1 MNLFF
6 YTHSLVKNF
15 NLKMIFYF
23 FLIFKWLLVFTALI
37 VILARNPIYS
47 ILSLVLVFCNSSALL
62 ILLGAEFLAFVF
74 IVVYA
79 GAVAVLFLF
88 VIMMINFKTLELSSR
103 SIFTYFP
110 LSAYVI
116 GALAFEFTF
125 LFSETSST
133 INDGSIS
140 MAPAYNLW
148 ISSLFHVQ
156 NIEALGFLL
165 YTHYFFIFIISGL
178 ILLVAM
184 LGSIVLTLTNRT
196 NMKRQDIYLQIVRS
210 AQVVRKFH

>member
-1 MNLFF
+1 
-6 YTHSLVKNF
+6 
-15 NLKMIFYF
+15 MIFYF
-23 FLIFKWLLVFTALI
+23 FLLFKWLLVFTALI
-37 VILARNPIYS
+37 VVLARNPIYS
-47 ILSLVLVFCNSSALL
+47 ILALVLVFCNSSALL
-62 ILLGAEFLAFVF
+62 LLLGSEFLAFVF

-88 VIMMINFKTLELSSR
+88 VIMMINFKTLELNNS

-125 LFSETSST
+125 LFSESKSN
-133 INDGSIS
+133 IVDGSITMIPS
-140 MAPAYNLW
+140 YNLW
-148 ISSLFHVQ
+148 VSSLFHVQ

>member
-1 MNLFF
+1 
-6 YTHSLVKNF
+6 
-15 NLKMIFYF
+15 MIFYF
-23 FLIFKWLLVFTALI
+23 FLLFKWLLIFTALI
-37 VILARNPIYS
+37 VVLSRNPIYS
-47 ILSLVLVFCNSSALL
+47 ILALVLVFCNSSALL
-62 ILLGAEFLAFVF
+62 LLLGSEFLAFVF

-88 VIMMINFKTLELSSR
+88 VIMMINFKTLELNSS

-110 LSAYVI
+110 LSAYII
-116 GALAFEFTF
+116 GVLAFEFTF
-125 LFSETSST
+125 LFSESKST
-133 INDGSIS
+133 IIDGSITMVPS
-140 MAPAYNLW
+140 YNLW

-196 NMKRQDIYLQIVRS
+196 NMKRQDIYSQIVRS
-210 AQVVRKFH
+210 AQVVRKFN

>member
-1 MNLFF
+1 M
-6 YTHSLVKNF
+6 
-15 NLKMIFYF
+15 FYF
-23 FLIFKWLLVFTALI
+23 FLIFKWLLILTALI
-37 VILARNPIYS
+37 VVLTRNPIYS
-47 ILSLVLVFCNSSALL
+47 ILALVLVFCNGAALL

-88 VIMMINFKTLELSSR
+88 VIMMINFKTLELSSS
-103 SIFTYFP
+103 SILTYFP

-125 LFSETSST
+125 LFSETNST

-140 MAPAYNLW
+140 MIPTYNLW
-148 ISSLFHVQ
+148 ISSLFYVQ

-165 YTHYFFIFIISGL
+165 YTHYFFVFILSGL

-184 LGSIVLTLTNRT
+184 LGSIILTLTNRT

-210 AQVVRKFH
+210 AQIVRKFH